1 MYTRKCAPAWQ
12 VLHLPSWGA
21 AILLGWAAALLAL
34 FPVEAAL
41 AAELQTWRVRALVG
55 NDALMFDGSVEPIR
69 QAQVAAQS
77 GGRILSL
84 VVRAGDRV
92 RTGQIL
98 ATVDDREAQAALE
111 RAQAQAREADAAL
124 RRVQADHTRSTQL
137 RREQFISQAALDNS
151 TAQLNAAQ
159 AAREQVDAAL
169 AQARLGLGYAR
180 ITAPFDAV
188 VREVHAE
195 AGDLAVPGR
204 PILTL
209 YAPQALRV
217 LVRVSASSLSLV
229 RRFQKV
235 EMQTPDGNWIQP
247 LRTQLLPVADAVS
260 QTIEWR
266 LDLPVQGADWLPGQQ
281 VRVRVD
287 ARADEA
293 ARAGAGASNA
303 AGNSSV
309 ERWVVPR
316 SAVVQRGELS
326 AVYVAGD
333 TGFSLR
339 AVRLGRDRGAQGV
352 EIVAGLREGERV
364 AIDGPRA
371 AMAQA
376 RPAP

>member
-1 MYTRKCAPAWQ
+1 MYTRKRSPVGQ
-12 VLHLPSWGA
+12 VLHLSSWVP
-21 AILLGWAAALLAL
+21 AILLGWAAALMGV
-34 FPVEAAL
+34 FPAKAAPG
-41 AAELQTWRVRALVG
+41 AELQTWLVRAPVG
-55 NDALMFDGSVEPIR
+55 NDALLFDGSVEPIR
-69 QAQVAAQS
+69 QAQVAAQA

-84 VVRAGDRV
+84 GVRAGDRV

-124 RRVQADHTRSTQL
+124 RRIQADHTRSTQL

-188 VREVHAE
+188 VREVLAE

-229 RRFQKV
+229 RQSKQV
-235 EMQTPDGNWIQP
+235 EVQAPDGGWIRP
-247 LRTQLLPVADAVS
+247 LRTQLMPVADAVS

-266 LDLPVQGADWLPGQQ
+266 LDLPVQGAEWLPGQQ

-293 ARAGAGASNA
+293 ARTGAGASSGA
-303 AGNSSV
+303 VGTSDA
-309 ERWVVPR
+309 RWVVPR

-326 AVYVAGD
+326 AVYVAGE
-333 TGFSLR
+333 TGFSMR

-364 AIDGPRA
+364 AVDGLRA
-371 AMAQA
+371 SMPQA